1 MEQDELLKRVLMM
14 QRLQGMESEPI
25 SAEDPYASMEKD
37 QLISMIHFLVKRE
50 DERAQENQ
58 ELKDMVKELR
68 DTHKQDI
75 KTQSNLMKSIDRL
88 TNQVADLSTQ
98 NKTLQQKV
106 NDLLSQISVGN
117 KVRFGSTSQKGTKKN
132 TAPVQD
138 REKDKDDFD
147 GTNGAAMSSNQQ
159 ADASLA
165 EETDSAEQPQK
176 SFEYRKG
183 MKYQT
188 MFADNRIVHESDAN
202 LLPEGATIIKSVYES
217 TYEQVSYIVQH
228 DYEMIIYKDKD
239 GIMRKGYFPK
249 VSAESENETVIDR
262 FPGTHAS
269 CSLLANL
276 VFNKYH
282 MNTPVYREMVRL
294 LNNKMNVSRNTVYN
308 WFVKGSDH
316 LKKVLPVLKE
326 KLLAKGAVVNCDET
340 WCRVKVAGKYGKK
353 YIWCMVNKEAK
364 VAVYFYDDGSR
375 GRQVLRDFLGNTEID
390 ALQSDGFNV
399 YMYLDKELV
408 DVDHLCCLA
417 HARAKFK
424 YAQEQGKD
432 ADAEYFISNIGRL
445 YDLEEQYRL
454 RHLTAQQIQQERQG
468 EQTSKIIQKIR
479 LRLDKLLA
487 DTSGMRGEL
496 MNKALNYLK
505 SFWNQLILYVKDGR
519 YSIDNSL
526 AERTLRP
533 MTVER
538 KNSLTFGSHDG
549 AEVSVIYHT
558 FIETCK
564 MCGVSTLEYFK
575 EFFNAAIKRVQ
586 FQMYLRNVEREQL
599 RIISKAIMQGRTDY
613 ERSAMPLCLQ
623 RICYR

>member
-1 MEQDELLKRVLMM
+1 MEKDELLKRVLMM
-14 QRLQGMESEPI
+14 QRLRGMETESV

-50 DERAQENQ
+50 EERAQENQ
-58 ELKDMVKELR
+58 ELKDMVRELR
-68 DTHKQDI
+68 ETRN
-75 KTQSNLMKSIDRL
+75 SLMKS
-88 TNQVADLSTQ
+88 V
-98 NKTLQQKV
+98 
-106 NDLLSQISVGN
+106 DLLSKQLSDSSNEKAALLQKIDDLMSMISVNN
-117 KVRFGSTSQKGTKKN
+117 KVRFGSTSQKGTKKKA
-132 TAPVQD
+132 APVQD

-147 GTNGAAMSSNQQ
+147 GTNGATMSLNQQ
-159 ADASLA
+159 TDAAPADGTEST
-165 EETDSAEQPQK
+165 EHTQK

-188 MFADNRIVHESDAN
+188 MFADNRVLHESDVN
-202 LLPEGATIIKSVYES
+202 LLPEGATVIKRVYES

-249 VSAESENETVIDR
+249 ASVETDNETVIDR

-375 GRQVLRDFLGNTEID
+375 GRQVLRDFLGDTEID

-454 RHLTAQQIQQERQG
+454 KHLTPQQIQRERQG
-468 EQTSKIIQKIR
+468 EQTTKIIQRIR
-479 LRLDKLLA
+479 QRLDKLLA
-487 DTSGMRGEL
+487 DSSGMRGDL

-575 EFFNAAIKRVQ
+575 EFF
-586 FQMYLRNVEREQL
+586 
-599 RIISKAIMQGRTDY
+599 KAIMLGRTDY
-613 ERSAMPLCLQ
+613 ENMLPMTIGIKKQ
-623 RICYR
+623 

>member
-1 MEQDELLKRVLMM
+1 MEKDELLKRVLMM
-14 QRLQGMESEPI
+14 QRLQGMETEPI

-58 ELKDMVKELR
+58 ELKDMVKDLR
-68 DTHKQDI
+68 DTHKQDV
-75 KTQSNLMKSIDRL
+75 KTQTNLLKSIDRL
-88 TNQVADLSTQ
+88 TNQVADLTTQ

-117 KVRFGSTSQKGTKKN
+117 KVRFGSTSQKGTKKKA
-132 TAPVQD
+132 APVQD

-147 GTNGAAMSSNQQ
+147 GTNGSAMSSNTQ
-159 ADASLA
+159 ADVTLT
-165 EETDSAEQPQK
+165 EETESTEQTQK

-188 MFADNRIVHESDAN
+188 MFADNRVLHESDVN
-202 LLPEGATIIKSVYES
+202 LLPEGATVIKSVYES

-249 VSAESENETVIDR
+249 AEESAEIDR
-262 FPGTHAS
+262 IPGTHAS

-308 WFVKGSDH
+308 WFVKGSEY
-316 LKKVLPVLKE
+316 LNKVLPILKE
-326 KLLAKGAVVNCDET
+326 KLLVKGAVVNCDET

-364 VAVYFYDDGSR
+364 IAVYFYDDGSR
-375 GRQVLRDFLGNTEID
+375 GRKVLREFLDKTEID

-424 YAQEQGKD
+424 YALEQGKD
-432 ADAEYFISNIGRL
+432 EEAEYFIRNIGRL

-454 RHLTAQQIQQERQG
+454 RHLTPEQIRLERRG
-468 EQTSKIIQKIR
+468 EKTSKIISQIR
-479 LRLDKLLA
+479 QQLDKLLA
-487 DTSGMRGEL
+487 DGNGMRGDL
-496 MNKALNYLK
+496 MQKALNYLK
-505 SFWNQLILYVKDGR
+505 SFWDQLFLYIKDGR
-519 YSIDNSL
+519 YCIDNSL

-538 KNSLTFGSHDG
+538 KRSISDRLLPKGRKNSLTFGSHAG
-549 AEVSVIYHT
+549 AKVSVIYHT

-575 EFFNAAIKRVQ
+575 EFFKAAIKREQ
-586 FQMYLRNVEREQL
+586 FQMHL
-599 RIISKAIMQGRTDY
+599 
-613 ERSAMPLCLQ
+613 
-623 RICYR
+623 

>member
-1 MEQDELLKRVLMM
+1 MEKDELLKRVLMM
-14 QRLQGMESEPI
+14 QRLRGMETEPV

-50 DERAQENQ
+50 EERAQENQ
-58 ELKDMVKELR
+58 ELKDMVRELR
-68 DTHKQDI
+68 ETRN
-75 KTQSNLMKSIDRL
+75 SLMKS
-88 TNQVADLSTQ
+88 V
-98 NKTLQQKV
+98 
-106 NDLLSQISVGN
+106 DLLSKQLSDSSNEKAALLQKIDDLMSMISVNN
-117 KVRFGSTSQKGTKKN
+117 KVRFGSTSQKGTKKKA
-132 TAPVQD
+132 APVQD

-147 GTNGAAMSSNQQ
+147 GTNGATMSLNQQ
-159 ADASLA
+159 TDAAPADGTKST
-165 EETDSAEQPQK
+165 EHTQK

-188 MFADNRIVHESDAN
+188 MFADNRVLHESDVN
-202 LLPEGATIIKSVYES
+202 LLPEGATVIKRVYES

-249 VSAESENETVIDR
+249 ASVETDNETVIDR

-375 GRQVLRDFLGNTEID
+375 GRQVLRDFLGDTEID

-454 RHLTAQQIQQERQG
+454 KHLTPQQIQRERQG
-468 EQTSKIIQKIR
+468 EQTTKIIQRIR
-479 LRLDKLLA
+479 QRLDKLLA
-487 DTSGMRGEL
+487 DSSGMRGDL

-505 SFWNQLILYVKDGR
+505 SFWNQLFLYVKDGR

-575 EFFNAAIKRVQ
+575 EFF
-586 FQMYLRNVEREQL
+586 
-599 RIISKAIMQGRTDY
+599 KAIMLGRTDY
-613 ERSAMPLCLQ
+613 ENMLPMT
-623 RICYR
+623 IGIKK

>member
-1 MEQDELLKRVLMM
+1 LLKRVLMM
-14 QRLQGMESEPI
+14 QRLQGMETEPI

-68 DTHKQDI
+68 DTHKQDV

-88 TNQVADLSTQ
+88 TSQVADLTTQ

-117 KVRFGSTSQKGTKKN
+117 KVRFGSKSQKGIKKN
-132 TAPVQD
+132 TVPAQD
-138 REKDKDDFD
+138 REKNKDDFD
-147 GTNGAAMSSNQQ
+147 GTNGTAINSTSQ
-159 ADASLA
+159 ADAASA
-165 EETDSAEQPQK
+165 DADSESAEQAQK
-176 SFEYRKG
+176 SYENRVG
-183 MKYQT
+183 LKYQT
-188 MFADNRIVHESDAN
+188 MNADNRIVHESDVN
-202 LLPEGATIIKSVYES
+202 LLPEGATVIKSVYES

-228 DYEMIIYKDKD
+228 DYEMVIYKDKD
-239 GIMRKGYFPK
+239 GVMRKGYFPK
-249 VSAESENETVIDR
+249 AEESTEIDR
-262 FPGTHAS
+262 IPGTHAS

-308 WFVKGSDH
+308 WFVKGSEY
-316 LKKVLPVLKE
+316 LNKVLPILRE

-364 VAVYFYDDGSR
+364 IAVYFYDDGSR
-375 GRQVLRDFLGNTEID
+375 GRQVLRDFLGKTEID

-399 YMYLDKELV
+399 YMYLDKELI

-424 YAQEQGKD
+424 YALEQGKD
-432 ADAEYFISNIGRL
+432 EEAEYFIRNIGRL

-454 RHLTAQQIQQERQG
+454 RHLTPLQIQLERQG
-468 EQTSKIIQKIR
+468 EKTRKIISQIR
-479 LRLDKLLA
+479 QRLDKLLA
-487 DTSGMRGEL
+487 DGNGMRGDL
-496 MNKALNYLK
+496 MQKALNYLNC
-505 SFWNQLILYVKDGR
+505 FWNQLILYLKDGR
-519 YSIDNSL
+519 YNIDNSL

-538 KNSLTFGSHDG
+538 KNSLTFGSHVG
-549 AEVSVIYHT
+549 AKVSVIYHT

-575 EFFNAAIKRVQ
+575 EFF
-586 FQMYLRNVEREQL
+586 
-599 RIISKAIMQGRTDY
+599 KAIIQGRTDY
-613 ERSAMPLCLQ
+613 ENMLPMT
-623 RICYR
+623 IGIKNN

>member
-1 MEQDELLKRVLMM
+1 M
-14 QRLQGMESEPI
+14 QRLQGMESKPV

-50 DERAQENQ
+50 DERAQEVQ
-58 ELKDMVKELR
+58 ELKDMIRELK
-68 DTHKQDI
+68 DTHKEDV
-75 KTQSNLMKSIDRL
+75 KTRQSLLKAIDDLTRRL
-88 TNQVADLSTQ
+88 ADSDAE
-98 NKTLQQKV
+98 NKELQQEIK
-106 NDLLSQISVGN
+106 NRLSRISVSN
-117 KVRFGSTSQKGTKKN
+117 KVRFGSTSQKGTKKKSEL
-132 TAPVQD
+132 VQD
-138 REKDKDDFD
+138 REKDKDEFD

-159 ADASLA
+159 AEAAPA
-165 EETDSAEQPQK
+165 EETESAGQTQK
-176 SFEYRKG
+176 SFDYRKG

-188 MFADNRIVHESDAN
+188 MFADNRVLHESDVN
-202 LLPEGATIIKSVYES
+202 LLPEGATVIKIVCES

-228 DYEMIIYKDKD
+228 DYEMIIYKDKK
-239 GIMRKGYFPK
+239 GKIRKGYFPK
-249 VSAESENETVIDR
+249 VSAETENGTAIDR

-308 WFVKGSDH
+308 WFRKGSYH

-340 WCRVKVAGKYGKK
+340 WCRVKVNGKYGKK

-375 GRQVLRDFLGNTEID
+375 GRKVLRDFLGETEID

-399 YMYLDKELV
+399 YMYLDKELI

-424 YAQEQGKD
+424 YALEQGKD
-432 ADAEYFISNIGRL
+432 KDAEFFIRLIGWL
-445 YDLEEQYRL
+445 YDQEEQYRL
-454 RHLTAQQIQQERQG
+454 RHLTSKQILQERQG
-468 EQTSKIIQKIR
+468 EKTTKIVNQIR
-479 LRLDKLLA
+479 QRLDKLLA
-487 DTSGMRGEL
+487 EGNGMRGDL
-496 MNKALNYLK
+496 MIKALNYLNH
-505 SFWNQLILYVKDGR
+505 FWNQLILYLKDGR

-538 KNSLTFGSHDG
+538 KNSLAFGSHKG

-575 EFFNAAIKRVQ
+575 ELF
-586 FQMYLRNVEREQL
+586 
-599 RIISKAIMQGRTDY
+599 KAIMQGRTDY
-613 ERSAMPLCLQ
+613 ENMLPMT
-623 RICYR
+623 IGIK

>member
-1 MEQDELLKRVLMM
+1 ML
-14 QRLQGMESEPI
+14 S
-25 SAEDPYASMEKD
+25 EDPYASMEKD

-50 DERAQENQ
+50 DERARENQ
-58 ELKDMVKELR
+58 ELKDMVKDLR
-68 DTHKQDI
+68 DTHKQDV
-75 KTQSNLMKSIDRL
+75 KTQSSLMKSIDRL
-88 TNQVADLSTQ
+88 TNQVADLTTQ

-117 KVRFGSTSQKGTKKN
+117 KVRFGSTSQKGTKKKA
-132 TAPVQD
+132 APVQD
-138 REKDKDDFD
+138 REKDQDDFD

-159 ADASLA
+159 ADTAPA
-165 EETDSAEQPQK
+165 DETESAGQARR

-188 MFADNRIVHESDAN
+188 MFADNRIVHESDKN
-202 LLPEGATIIKSVYES
+202 LLPEGATYIRSEYKSSYD
-217 TYEQVSYIVQH
+217 QVSYIVQH
-228 DYEMIIYKDKD
+228 DYEIIIYKDKD

-308 WFVKGSDH
+308 WFVKGSEH

-375 GRQVLRDFLGNTEID
+375 GRQVLRDFLGETEIS
-390 ALQSDGFNV
+390 ALQSDGF
-399 YMYLDKELV
+399 
-408 DVDHLCCLA
+408 
-417 HARAKFK
+417 
-424 YAQEQGKD
+424 
-432 ADAEYFISNIGRL
+432 S
-445 YDLEEQYRL
+445 
-454 RHLTAQQIQQERQG
+454 
-468 EQTSKIIQKIR
+468 
-479 LRLDKLLA
+479 
-487 DTSGMRGEL
+487 MRGYL
-496 MNKALNYLK
+496 MHKALNYLK
-505 SFWNQLILYVKDGR
+505 SFWNQLILYLKDGR
-519 YSIDNSL
+519 YSIDNTL

-549 AEVSVIYHT
+549 VEVSVIYHT

-575 EFFNAAIKRVQ
+575 EFF
-586 FQMYLRNVEREQL
+586 
-599 RIISKAIMQGRTDY
+599 KAIMQGRTDY
-613 ERSAMPLCLQ
+613 ENMLPMT
-623 RICYR
+623 IGIKNN

>member
-1 MEQDELLKRVLMM
+1 MEKDELLKRVLMM
-14 QRLQGMESEPI
+14 QRLQGMETEPI

-58 ELKDMVKELR
+58 ELKDMVKDLR
-68 DTHKQDI
+68 DTHKQDV
-75 KTQSNLMKSIDRL
+75 KTQTNLLKSIDRL
-88 TNQVADLSTQ
+88 TNQVADLTTQ

-117 KVRFGSTSQKGTKKN
+117 KVRFGSTSQKGTKKKA
-132 TAPVQD
+132 APVQD

-147 GTNGAAMSSNQQ
+147 GTNGAAMSSNSQ
-159 ADASLA
+159 ADAA
-165 EETDSAEQPQK
+165 HVEESESAEQTQK

-188 MFADNRIVHESDAN
+188 MFADNRVLHESDVN

-454 RHLTAQQIQQERQG
+454 RHLTPQQIQQERQG
-468 EQTSKIIQKIR
+468 EQTTKIIQKIR
-479 LRLDKLLA
+479 QRLDKLLS
-487 DTSGMRGEL
+487 DTSGMRGDL

-505 SFWNQLILYVKDGR
+505 SFWNQLILYLKDGR

-575 EFFNAAIKRVQ
+575 QFF
-586 FQMYLRNVEREQL
+586 
-599 RIISKAIMQGRTDY
+599 KAIMQGRTDY
-613 ERSAMPLCLQ
+613 ENMLPMT
-623 RICYR
+623 IGIKK

>member
-1 MEQDELLKRVLMM
+1 MEKDELLKRVLMM
-14 QRLQGMESEPI
+14 QRLQGMETEPI

-68 DTHKQDI
+68 DTHKQDV
-75 KTQSNLMKSIDRL
+75 KTQTNLLKSIDNL
-88 TNQVADLSTQ
+88 TNQVADLTTQ

-117 KVRFGSTSQKGTKKN
+117 KVRFGSKSQKGIKKN
-132 TAPVQD
+132 NTPVED

-147 GTNGAAMSSNQQ
+147 GTNGAAISSTSQ
-159 ADASLA
+159 ADTTSADA
-165 EETDSAEQPQK
+165 APEPAEQTQK
-176 SFEYRKG
+176 SYENRKG
-183 MKYQT
+183 LKYQT
-188 MFADNRIVHESDAN
+188 MNADNRIVHESDIN
-202 LLPEGATIIKSVYES
+202 LLPEGSTVIKSVFES

-239 GIMRKGYFPK
+239 GMMHKGYFPK
-249 VSAESENETVIDR
+249 AEEPAEIDR
-262 FPGTHAS
+262 IPGTHAS

-308 WFVKGSDH
+308 WFAKGSEY

-326 KLLAKGAVVNCDET
+326 KLLEKGAVVNCDET

-364 VAVYFYDDGSR
+364 IAVYFYDDGSR
-375 GRQVLRDFLGNTEID
+375 GRKVLRDFLGEMQID

-424 YAQEQGKD
+424 YAFEQGKD
-432 ADAEYFISNIGRL
+432 EDAEYFIRLIGWL

-454 RHLTAQQIQQERQG
+454 RHLTPEQIQQERQG
-468 EQTSKIIQKIR
+468 EKTGKIISQIR
-479 LRLDKLLA
+479 QRLDKLLA
-487 DTSGMRGEL
+487 DSSGMRGDL
-496 MNKALNYLK
+496 MQKALNYLK
-505 SFWNQLILYVKDGR
+505 SFWDQLFLYIKDGR
-519 YSIDNSL
+519 YCIDNSL

-538 KNSLTFGSHDG
+538 KNSLTFGSHAG
-549 AEVSVIYHT
+549 AEISVIYHT

-575 EFFNAAIKRVQ
+575 EFF
-586 FQMYLRNVEREQL
+586 
-599 RIISKAIMQGRTDY
+599 KAIMQGRTDY
-613 ERSAMPLCLQ
+613 ENMLPMT
-623 RICYR
+623 IGIKK

>member
-1 MEQDELLKRVLMM
+1 MEKDELLKRVLMM
-14 QRLQGMESEPI
+14 QRLQGMETGPI

-50 DERAQENQ
+50 EERAQENQ
-58 ELKDMVKELR
+58 ELKDMVRELR
-68 DTHKQDI
+68 ETRN
-75 KTQSNLMKSIDRL
+75 SLMKS
-88 TNQVADLSTQ
+88 V
-98 NKTLQQKV
+98 
-106 NDLLSQISVGN
+106 DLLSKQLSDSSNEKAALLQKIDDLMSMISVNN
-117 KVRFGSTSQKGTKKN
+117 KVRFGSTSQKGIKKK

-147 GTNGAAMSSNQQ
+147 GTNGTAMSSNQQ
-159 ADASLA
+159 TYAAPA
-165 EETDSAEQPQK
+165 EETESVEQTQK
-176 SFEYRKG
+176 SFDYRKG

-188 MFADNRIVHESDAN
+188 MFADNRVLHESDVN
-202 LLPEGATIIKSVYES
+202 LLPEGATVIKSVIES

-239 GIMRKGYFPK
+239 GKIRKGYFPK
-249 VSAESENETVIDR
+249 VSVESENETLIDR

-308 WFVKGSDH
+308 WFVKGSNQ

-340 WCRVKVAGKYGKK
+340 WCRVKVNGKYGKK
-353 YIWCMVNKEAK
+353 YIWGMVNQEAK

-375 GRQVLRDFLGNTEID
+375 GRKVLRDFLGDTEID

-399 YMYLDKELV
+399 YMYLDNELI

-424 YAQEQGKD
+424 YALEQGND
-432 ADAEYFISNIGRL
+432 EEAEYFLRVIAIL
-445 YDLEEQYRL
+445 YEMEEEYRL
-454 RHLTAQQIQQERQG
+454 KHLTPEQIRQERQG
-468 EQTSKIIQKIR
+468 AKTTKIIQQLR
-479 LRLDKLLA
+479 QRLDKLLA
-487 DTSGMRGEL
+487 DTSGMRGNL
-496 MNKALNYLK
+496 MQGALTYLNKFWDQFFLYL
-505 SFWNQLILYVKDGR
+505 KDGR
-519 YSIDNSL
+519 YNIDNSL
-526 AERTLRP
+526 AERMLRP

-538 KNSLTFGSHDG
+538 KNSLAFGSHAG
-549 AEVSVIYHT
+549 VEVSVIYHT

-575 EFFNAAIKRVQ
+575 QFF
-586 FQMYLRNVEREQL
+586 
-599 RIISKAIMQGRTDY
+599 KAIMQGRTDY
-613 ERSAMPLCLQ
+613 ENMLPMT
-623 RICYR
+623 IGIKK

>member
-1 MEQDELLKRVLMM
+1 
-14 QRLQGMESEPI
+14 
-25 SAEDPYASMEKD
+25 
-37 QLISMIHFLVKRE
+37 
-50 DERAQENQ
+50 
-58 ELKDMVKELR
+58 
-68 DTHKQDI
+68 
-75 KTQSNLMKSIDRL
+75 
-88 TNQVADLSTQ
+88 
-98 NKTLQQKV
+98 
-106 NDLLSQISVGN
+106 
-117 KVRFGSTSQKGTKKN
+117 
-132 TAPVQD
+132 
-138 REKDKDDFD
+138 
-147 GTNGAAMSSNQQ
+147 MSSNSQ
-159 ADASLA
+159 ADAA
-165 EETDSAEQPQK
+165 HVEESESAEQTQK

-188 MFADNRIVHESDAN
+188 MFADNRVLHESDVN

-424 YAQEQGKD
+424 YAQEQGRD

-454 RHLTAQQIQQERQG
+454 RHLTPQQIQQERQG
-468 EQTSKIIQKIR
+468 EQTTKIIQKIR
-479 LRLDKLLA
+479 QRLDKLLA
-487 DTSGMRGEL
+487 DTSGMRGDL

-505 SFWNQLILYVKDGR
+505 SFWNQLILYLKDGR

-575 EFFNAAIKRVQ
+575 EFF
-586 FQMYLRNVEREQL
+586 
-599 RIISKAIMQGRTDY
+599 KAIMQGRTDY
-613 ERSAMPLCLQ
+613 ENMLPMT
-623 RICYR
+623 IGIKK

>member
-1 MEQDELLKRVLMM
+1 MC
-14 QRLQGMESEPI
+14 
-25 SAEDPYASMEKD
+25 
-37 QLISMIHFLVKRE
+37 
-50 DERAQENQ
+50 
-58 ELKDMVKELR
+58 
-68 DTHKQDI
+68 
-75 KTQSNLMKSIDRL
+75 
-88 TNQVADLSTQ
+88 
-98 NKTLQQKV
+98 
-106 NDLLSQISVGN
+106 
-117 KVRFGSTSQKGTKKN
+117 
-132 TAPVQD
+132 
-138 REKDKDDFD
+138 
-147 GTNGAAMSSNQQ
+147 SNQH
-159 ADASLA
+159 ADAAPA
-165 EETDSAEQPQK
+165 EKSESNERTQK
-176 SFEYRKG
+176 SFEYRRG

-188 MFADNRIVHESDAN
+188 MFADNRIVHESDVN
-202 LLPEGATIIKSVYES
+202 LLPEGATVIKSVYES

-249 VSAESENETVIDR
+249 VSAESEDGTVIDR

-326 KLLAKGAVVNCDET
+326 KLLVKGAVVNCDET

-364 VAVYFYDDGSR
+364 IAVYFYDDGSR
-375 GRQVLRDFLGNTEID
+375 GRKVLREFLDKTEID

-424 YAQEQGKD
+424 YALEQ
-432 ADAEYFISNIGRL
+432 
-445 YDLEEQYRL
+445 
-454 RHLTAQQIQQERQG
+454 QG
-468 EQTSKIIQKIR
+468 EKTIKIITQIR
-479 LRLDKLLA
+479 QRLDKLLA
-487 DTSGMRGEL
+487 DGNGMRGDL
-496 MNKALNYLK
+496 MQKALNYLK
-505 SFWNQLILYVKDGR
+505 SFWDQLFLYIKDGR
-519 YSIDNSL
+519 YCIDNSL

-538 KNSLTFGSHDG
+538 KNSLTFGSHAG
-549 AEVSVIYHT
+549 AKLSVIYHT

-575 EFFNAAIKRVQ
+575 EFF
-586 FQMYLRNVEREQL
+586 
-599 RIISKAIMQGRTDY
+599 KAIMQGRTDY
-613 ERSAMPLCLQ
+613 ENMLPMT
-623 RICYR
+623 IGIKK

>member
-1 MEQDELLKRVLMM
+1 MEKDELLKRVLMM
-14 QRLQGMESEPI
+14 QRLQGMETEPI

-68 DTHKQDI
+68 DTHKQDVKTQTSLL
-75 KTQSNLMKSIDRL
+75 KTQSNLMKSIDKL
-88 TNQVADLSTQ
+88 TNQVADLTNQ
-98 NKTLQQKV
+98 NKSLQQKV

-117 KVRFGSTSQKGTKKN
+117 KVRFGSKSQKGIRKN

-147 GTNGAAMSSNQQ
+147 GTNGTAMSSNLQ
-159 ADASLA
+159 ADAA
-165 EETDSAEQPQK
+165 HVEESESAEQTQK

-188 MFADNRIVHESDAN
+188 MFADNRVLHESDVN

-239 GIMRKGYFPK
+239 GVMRKGYFPK
-249 VSAESENETVIDR
+249 AEESAEIDR
-262 FPGTHAS
+262 IPGTHAS

-316 LKKVLPVLKE
+316 LKKVLPILKE

-353 YIWCMVNKEAK
+353 YIWCMVNKDAK

-375 GRQVLRDFLGNTEID
+375 GRKVLRDFLGETEID

-432 ADAEYFISNIGRL
+432 ADAEYFITNIGRL

-454 RHLTAQQIQQERQG
+454 RHLTPQQIQQERQG
-468 EQTSKIIQKIR
+468 EQTTKIIQKIR
-479 LRLDKLLA
+479 QRLDKLLT
-487 DTSGMRGEL
+487 DTSGMRGDL
-496 MNKALNYLK
+496 MHKALNYLK
-505 SFWNQLILYVKDGR
+505 SFWNQLFLYIKDGR
-519 YSIDNSL
+519 YCIDNSL

-575 EFFNAAIKRVQ
+575 EFF
-586 FQMYLRNVEREQL
+586 
-599 RIISKAIMQGRTDY
+599 KAIMQGRTDY
-613 ERSAMPLCLQ
+613 ENMLPMT
-623 RICYR
+623 IGIKK

>member
-1 MEQDELLKRVLMM
+1 MIK
-14 QRLQGMESEPI
+14 
-25 SAEDPYASMEKD
+25 EDPYVSMEKD

-88 TNQVADLSTQ
+88 TNHVADLTTQ

-117 KVRFGSTSQKGTKKN
+117 KVRFGSTSQKGTKKKA
-132 TAPVQD
+132 APVQD

-147 GTNGAAMSSNQQ
+147 GTNGAAISSNQQ
-159 ADASLA
+159 ADVSPA
-165 EETDSAEQPQK
+165 EETESTEQTQK

-188 MFADNRIVHESDAN
+188 MFADNRIVHESDVN
-202 LLPEGATIIKSVYES
+202 LLPEGATVIKSVYES

-239 GIMRKGYFPK
+239 GNIHKGYFPK
-249 VSAESENETVIDR
+249 VSAETENENVIDR

-308 WFVKGSDH
+308 WFIKGSDH

-375 GRQVLRDFLGNTEID
+375 GRQVLRDFLGETEID
-390 ALQSDGFNV
+390 ALQSDGFRSSSARLLPTGRKNV
-399 YMYLDKELV
+399 YMYLDNELI

-417 HARAKFK
+417 HARAKFQ
-424 YAQEQGKD
+424 YAFEQGSD
-432 ADAEYFISNIGRL
+432 ADANHFVTDIGEL
-445 YDLEEQYRL
+445 YDLEKQYRL
-454 RHLTAQQIQQERQG
+454 RHLTPKQIQQERQG
-468 EQTSKIIQKIR
+468 EKTTKIIQR
-479 LRLDKLLA
+479 LRRRLDKHMA
-487 DTSGMRGEL
+487 DTSGMRGNL
-496 MNKALNYLK
+496 MQKALNYLN
-505 SFWNQLILYVKDGR
+505 SFWNQLILYLKDGR
-519 YSIDNSL
+519 YSIDRS
-526 AERTLRP
+526 
-533 MTVER
+533 
-538 KNSLTFGSHDG
+538 TFV
-549 AEVSVIYHT
+549 AT
-558 FIETCK
+558 
-564 MCGVSTLEYFK
+564 
-575 EFFNAAIKRVQ
+575 
-586 FQMYLRNVEREQL
+586 
-599 RIISKAIMQGRTDY
+599 GRTQELTRRTHASPYDSRAQ
-613 ERSAMPLCLQ
+613 ELADFWQP
-623 RICYR
+623 

>member
-1 MEQDELLKRVLMM
+1 MEKDELLKRVLMM
-14 QRLQGMESEPI
+14 QRLQGMETEPI

-68 DTHKQDI
+68 DTHKQDV
-75 KTQSNLMKSIDRL
+75 KTQTNLMKSIDKL
-88 TNQVADLSTQ
+88 TNQVADLTTQ

-117 KVRFGSTSQKGTKKN
+117 KVRFGSKSQKGIKKN
-132 TAPVQD
+132 APVQD

-147 GTNGAAMSSNQQ
+147 GTNGTSMSSISQ
-159 ADASLA
+159 ADMAT
-165 EETDSAEQPQK
+165 TDADQEPAEQPQK
-176 SFEYRKG
+176 SYENRKG
-183 MKYQT
+183 LKYQT
-188 MFADNRIVHESDAN
+188 MNADRREIHESDRN
-202 LLPEGATIIKSVYES
+202 LLPEGATYLWSEYKSSYD
-217 TYEQVSYIVQH
+217 QVSYIVQH
-228 DYEMIIYKDKD
+228 DYEIIVYKDKN
-239 GIMRKGYFPK
+239 GNMCCGYFPK
-249 VSAESENETVIDR
+249 ADEPSVIDC

-269 CSLLANL
+269 SSLLANL

-294 LNNKMNVSRNTVYN
+294 LNNRMNMSRNTVYN
-308 WFVKGSDH
+308 WFVKGSKH
-316 LKKVLPVLKE
+316 LNKVLPVLKE

-375 GRQVLRDFLGNTEID
+375 GRKVLRDFLGETKID

-399 YMYLDKELV
+399 YMYLDNELV
-408 DVDHLCCLA
+408 DVDHLCCFA
-417 HARAKFK
+417 HARAKFQ
-424 YAQEQGKD
+424 YAFEQGKD
-432 ADAEYFISNIGRL
+432 ADAEYFIRLIGWL
-445 YDLEEQYRL
+445 YDQEEQYRL
-454 RHLTAQQIQQERQG
+454 RHLTPEQIREERQG
-468 EQTSKIIQKIR
+468 EKTAKVITQIR
-479 LRLDKLLA
+479 QRLDKLLA
-487 DTSGMRGEL
+487 DGNGMRGDL
-496 MNKALNYLK
+496 MQKALNYLN
-505 SFWNQLILYVKDGR
+505 SFWNQLILYLKDGR
-519 YSIDNSL
+519 YNIDNSL

-538 KNSLTFGSHDG
+538 KNSLTFGSHAG
-549 AEVSVIYHT
+549 AKVSVIYHT

-575 EFFNAAIKRVQ
+575 EFF
-586 FQMYLRNVEREQL
+586 
-599 RIISKAIMQGRTDY
+599 KAIMQGRTDY
-613 ERSAMPLCLQ
+613 ENMLPMT
-623 RICYR
+623 IGIKK

>member
-1 MEQDELLKRVLMM
+1 MEKDELLKRVLMM
-14 QRLQGMESEPI
+14 QRLRGMETEPD

-50 DERAQENQ
+50 EERAQENQ
-58 ELKDMVKELR
+58 ELKDMVRELR
-68 DTHKQDI
+68 ETRN
-75 KTQSNLMKSIDRL
+75 SLMKS
-88 TNQVADLSTQ
+88 V
-98 NKTLQQKV
+98 
-106 NDLLSQISVGN
+106 DLLSKQLSDSSNEKAALLQKIDDLMSMISVNN
-117 KVRFGSTSQKGTKKN
+117 KVRFGSTSQKGTKKKA
-132 TAPVQD
+132 APVQD

-147 GTNGAAMSSNQQ
+147 GTNGATMSSNQQ
-159 ADASLA
+159 TDAAPADGTEST
-165 EETDSAEQPQK
+165 EHTQK

-188 MFADNRIVHESDAN
+188 MFADNRVLHESDVN
-202 LLPEGATIIKSVYES
+202 LLPEGATVIKRVYES

-249 VSAESENETVIDR
+249 ASVETDNETVIDR

-375 GRQVLRDFLGNTEID
+375 GRQVLRDFLGDTEID

-454 RHLTAQQIQQERQG
+454 KHLTPQQIQRERQG
-468 EQTSKIIQKIR
+468 EQTTKIIQRIR
-479 LRLDKLLA
+479 QRLDKLLA
-487 DTSGMRGEL
+487 DSSGMRGDL

-575 EFFNAAIKRVQ
+575 EFF
-586 FQMYLRNVEREQL
+586 
-599 RIISKAIMQGRTDY
+599 KAIMLGRTDY
-613 ERSAMPLCLQ
+613 ENMLPMTIGIKKQ
-623 RICYR
+623 

>member
-1 MEQDELLKRVLMM
+1 MEKDELLKRVLMM
-14 QRLQGMESEPI
+14 QRLQGMETEPI

-50 DERAQENQ
+50 EERAQENQ
-58 ELKDMVKELR
+58 ELKDMVRELR
-68 DTHKQDI
+68 ETRN
-75 KTQSNLMKSIDRL
+75 SLMKS
-88 TNQVADLSTQ
+88 V
-98 NKTLQQKV
+98 
-106 NDLLSQISVGN
+106 DLLSKQLSDSSNEKAALLQKIDDLMSMISVNN
-117 KVRFGSTSQKGTKKN
+117 KVRFGSTSQKGIKKK

-147 GTNGAAMSSNQQ
+147 GTNGTAMSSNQQ
-159 ADASLA
+159 TYAALA
-165 EETDSAEQPQK
+165 EETESVEQTQK
-176 SFEYRKG
+176 SFDYRKG

-188 MFADNRIVHESDAN
+188 MFADNRVLHESDVN
-202 LLPEGATIIKSVYES
+202 LLPEGATVIKSVIES

-239 GIMRKGYFPK
+239 GKIRKGYFPK
-249 VSAESENETVIDR
+249 VSVESENETLIDR

-308 WFVKGSDH
+308 WFVKGSNQ

-340 WCRVKVAGKYGKK
+340 WCRVKVNGKYGKK
-353 YIWCMVNKEAK
+353 YIWGMVNQEAK

-375 GRQVLRDFLGNTEID
+375 GRKVLRDFLGDTEID

-399 YMYLDKELV
+399 YMYLDNELI

-424 YAQEQGKD
+424 YALEQGND
-432 ADAEYFISNIGRL
+432 EEAEYFLRVIAIL
-445 YDLEEQYRL
+445 YEMEEEYRL
-454 RHLTAQQIQQERQG
+454 KHLTPEQIRQERQG
-468 EQTSKIIQKIR
+468 AKTTKIIQQLR
-479 LRLDKLLA
+479 QRLDKLLA
-487 DTSGMRGEL
+487 DTSGMRGNL
-496 MNKALNYLK
+496 MQGALTYLNKFWDQFFLYL
-505 SFWNQLILYVKDGR
+505 KDGR
-519 YSIDNSL
+519 YNIDNSL
-526 AERTLRP
+526 AERMLRP

-538 KNSLTFGSHDG
+538 KNSLAFGSHAG
-549 AEVSVIYHT
+549 VEVSVIYHT

-575 EFFNAAIKRVQ
+575 QFF
-586 FQMYLRNVEREQL
+586 
-599 RIISKAIMQGRTDY
+599 KAIMQGRTDY
-613 ERSAMPLCLQ
+613 ENMLPMT
-623 RICYR
+623 IGIKK

>member
-1 MEQDELLKRVLMM
+1 MKRVLMM
-14 QRLQGMESEPI
+14 QRLQGMETEPI

-50 DERAQENQ
+50 EERAQENQ
-58 ELKDMVKELR
+58 ELKDMVRELR
-68 DTHKQDI
+68 ETRN
-75 KTQSNLMKSIDRL
+75 SLMKS
-88 TNQVADLSTQ
+88 V
-98 NKTLQQKV
+98 
-106 NDLLSQISVGN
+106 DLLSKQLADSSNEKASLLQKIDDLMSMISVNN
-117 KVRFGSTSQKGTKKN
+117 KVRFGSKSQKGTKKKA
-132 TAPVQD
+132 APVQD

-147 GTNGAAMSSNQQ
+147 GTNGAAMSSNLQV
-159 ADASLA
+159 DTTPA
-165 EETDSAEQPQK
+165 EETDSTEQTQK

-188 MFADNRIVHESDAN
+188 MNADNHIVHESDRN

-239 GIMRKGYFPK
+239 GVMRKGYFPK
-249 VSAESENETVIDR
+249 ADESAEIDR
-262 FPGTHAS
+262 IPGTHAS

-282 MNTPVYREMVRL
+282 MNTPVYREMERM
-294 LNNKMNVSRNTVYN
+294 LNNRMNVSRNTVYN
-308 WFVKGSDH
+308 WFVKGSEY
-316 LKKVLPVLKE
+316 LNKVLPILKE

-375 GRQVLRDFLGNTEID
+375 GRQVLRDFLDKTEID

-424 YAQEQGKD
+424 YAYEQGKD
-432 ADAEYFISNIGRL
+432 EDAEYFIRNIGRL
-445 YDLEEQYRL
+445 YDLEEQYRFS
-454 RHLTAQQIQQERQG
+454 RLTPEQIRQERQG
-468 EQTSKIIQKIR
+468 ERTAKIIRQIR
-479 LRLDKLLA
+479 QRLDKLLA
-487 DTSGMRGEL
+487 DGNGMRGDL
-496 MNKALNYLK
+496 MQKALNYLR
-505 SFWNQLILYVKDGR
+505 SFWDQLFLYLKDGR
-519 YSIDNSL
+519 YCIDNSL

-538 KNSLTFGSHDG
+538 KNSLTFGSHAG
-549 AEVSVIYHT
+549 AKVSVIYHT

-575 EFFNAAIKRVQ
+575 EFF
-586 FQMYLRNVEREQL
+586 
-599 RIISKAIMQGRTDY
+599 KAIMQGRTDY
-613 ERSAMPLCLQ
+613 ENMLPMT
-623 RICYR
+623 IGIKK

>member
-1 MEQDELLKRVLMM
+1 MFFTLHYSHPLLRDSK
-14 QRLQGMESEPI
+14 
-25 SAEDPYASMEKD
+25 SMEKD

-50 DERAQENQ
+50 DERAQENRD
-58 ELKDMVKELR
+58 LKDMVKELR
-68 DTHKQDI
+68 DTHKQDV
-75 KTQSNLMKSIDRL
+75 KTQTNLMKSIDRL
-88 TNQVADLSTQ
+88 TNQVADLTTQ

-117 KVRFGSTSQKGTKKN
+117 KVRFGSTSQKGTKKKA
-132 TAPVQD
+132 APVQD

-159 ADASLA
+159 TDAAPA
-165 EETDSAEQPQK
+165 EESESTDQTQK

-188 MFADNRIVHESDAN
+188 MFADNRVLHESDVN

-375 GRQVLRDFLGNTEID
+375 GRQVLRDFLGKTEID

-454 RHLTAQQIQQERQG
+454 RHLTPQQILQERQG
-468 EQTSKIIQKIR
+468 EQTTKIIQRIR
-479 LRLDKLLA
+479 QRLDKLLA
-487 DTSGMRGEL
+487 DTSSMRGDL

-505 SFWNQLILYVKDGR
+505 SFWNQLILYLKDGR

-575 EFFNAAIKRVQ
+575 EFF
-586 FQMYLRNVEREQL
+586 
-599 RIISKAIMQGRTDY
+599 KAIMQGRTDY
-613 ERSAMPLCLQ
+613 ENMLPMT
-623 RICYR
+623 IGIKK